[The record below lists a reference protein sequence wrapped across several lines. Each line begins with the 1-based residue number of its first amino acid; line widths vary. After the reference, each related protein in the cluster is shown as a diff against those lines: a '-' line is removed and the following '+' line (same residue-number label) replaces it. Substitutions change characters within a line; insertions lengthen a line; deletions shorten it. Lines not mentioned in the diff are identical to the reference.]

1 MSTTANFFSTPRTAV
16 ATIATANALRTG
28 AGTIDTIIT
37 GAATGTRVD
46 DIEITAVAA
55 TTAGVVRLWLHDGTT
70 AFLLR
75 EILVQA
81 ITPSASVAVW
91 SYRITDLGLIL
102 ASASWSLRASTD
114 NGDDFNLAV
123 TRAGDA

>member
-16 ATIATANALRTG
+16 AQVTTANMARDGTGAIATV
-28 AGTIDTIIT
+28 IT

-46 DIEITAVAA
+46 DIEISATGT
-55 TTAGVVRLWLHDGTT
+55 TTAGIVRLFLHDGTNT
-70 AFLLR
+70 RLLR

-81 ITPSASVAVW
+81 ITPSTTTAVW
-91 SYRITDLGLIL
+91 NTRITDLALIL
-102 ASASWSLRASTD
+102 QNASWSLRASTH
-114 NGDDFNLAV
+114 NAETFNLAV